1 MAILVNAPELPQSA
15 GIITWWDKQVGET
28 VEVGEL
34 LVEIRTGAQETAIK
48 AWLPGTLLHIFVK
61 AGAEVRTG
69 DHLAVLGQA
78 GENITDV
85 LQHLPG
91 QTRPVVAREPVQ
103 NVAPAGDDGGSS
115 FSTPRKEPAWPA
127 TPPALGDADGGS
139 SFSTNRPV
147 PPPVPP
153 PTLEEG
159 SSFTVATAPGKSSP
173 AATTSPGLSTEQDR
187 NRAAY
192 GRGFDRFIKMRPIPR
207 QGAMGELFFA
217 TLAVSGREVVVKRL
231 RPDKRGD
238 TKAAEYFA
246 REINLGSLIPY
257 HPNIVNVLY
266 SDVNEYG
273 PYYVMERVNGPSLQ
287 ELVEK
292 KELPAEK
299 VKPLFLA
306 LLEGVRH
313 IHGQYMVHR
322 DLKPLN
328 VLVDTAHFVP
338 RVIDFGFAKHSAYP
352 DIDVF
357 NLGTPGYMA
366 PEQGGD
372 PNHAD
377 VRADIYALG
386 CMLYFILTGTPPQ
399 PLDPAKVGQV
409 RWREIIAKATREN
422 PADRYT
428 SVRELLDDFAAAN
441 PVTAA
446 PLPASYSTEGY
457 ERLINEFVLEWL
469 PSDEPLS
476 RLTLKLLGKQ
486 AAIAGLQHENLEAE
500 LLDFREL
507 YREVVHRGPLTPF
520 KRRSLL
526 MQGEP
531 LRITPQTIDLLLE
544 RAGGRPQP
552 KPATPVREEPV
563 RVEKP
568 PVAPEYPAAP
578 VAYAPAAAFPQ
589 MFYARAVGLF
599 EGFDEDKLSRTAA
612 PDSLFEITAASG
624 AEATFRITGQAAAQ
638 EKALENKRYYLLPAC
653 ELVQV
658 SPTLNP
664 TISTLEPGQLRRQGS
679 VWKITRKAK
688 IKIG

>member
-1 MAILVNAPELPQSA
+1 MAILVNAPELPQSV

-69 DHLAVLGQA
+69 DHLAVLGEA
-78 GENITDV
+78 GESIADGLQGLTGQAKSAAPRPPAPV
-85 LQHLPG
+85 LP
-91 QTRPVVAREPVQ
+91 
-103 NVAPAGDDGGSS
+103 PAGGDGGSS
-115 FSTPRKEPAWPA
+115 FSTERREPARPVHA
-127 TPPALGDADGGS
+127 PVLPDADGGS
-139 SFSTNRPV
+139 SFSTANPVTPAV
-147 PPPVPP
+147 PPPA
-153 PTLEEG
+153 LEEG
-159 SSFTVATAPGKSSP
+159 SSFTVATPGKTSP
-173 AATTSPGLSTEQDR
+173 LTSTTPGLSTEQER

-231 RPDKRGD
+231 RPDKRND
-238 TKAAEYFA
+238 AKAAEYFA

-292 KELPAEK
+292 RELPAEQ
-299 VKPLFLA
+299 VKPLFLS

-338 RVIDFGFAKHSAYP
+338 RIIDFGFAKHSAYP

-372 PNHAD
+372 PNRAD

-386 CMLYFILTGTPPQ
+386 CTLYFILTGTPPQ
-399 PLDPAKVGQV
+399 PLDLGKVAQV

-422 PADRYT
+422 PADRYA
-428 SVRELLDDFAAAN
+428 SVRELLDDFAAAT
-441 PVTAA
+441 PVVAA

-486 AAIAGLQHENLEAE
+486 AAIAGLLHENLETE

-507 YREVVHRGPLTPF
+507 YREVIHRGPLTPF

-526 MQGEP
+526 MQGES
-531 LRITPQTIDLLLE
+531 LRITHPTIDQLLE

-552 KPATPVREEPV
+552 KPTPPVREEPV
-563 RVEKP
+563 RADKP
-568 PVAPEYPAAP
+568 PVVPEPAAAP
-578 VAYAPAAAFPQ
+578 AYAPAPATFPQ
-589 MFYARAVGLF
+589 KLYARAVGLF
-599 EGFDEDKLSRTAA
+599 EGFDEDKLSRTAS
-612 PDSLFEITAASG
+612 PDSLFEITVLSA
-624 AEATFRITGQAAAQ
+624 AEATFGITSQAAAQ

-653 ELVQV
+653 ELAQV

-679 VWKITRKAK
+679 VWKIVRKAK
-688 IKIG
+688 IRIG

>member
-69 DHLAVLGQA
+69 DHLAVLGEA
-78 GENITDV
+78 GESIADV
-85 LQHLPG
+85 LQGLTGQAKPAAPRPPAPVLP
-91 QTRPVVAREPVQ
+91 
-103 NVAPAGDDGGSS
+103 PAGGDGGSS
-115 FSTPRKEPAWPA
+115 FSTERREPTRPVHAPVL
-127 TPPALGDADGGS
+127 PDADGGS
-139 SFSTNRPV
+139 SFSTASPVTPAV
-147 PPPVPP
+147 PPPS
-153 PTLEEG
+153 LEEG
-159 SSFTVATAPGKSSP
+159 SSFTVATPGKTSP
-173 AATTSPGLSTEQDR
+173 LTSTTPGLSTEQER

-231 RPDKRGD
+231 RPDKRND
-238 TKAAEYFA
+238 AKAAEYFA

-292 KELPAEK
+292 QELPAEQ
-299 VKPLFLA
+299 VKPLFLS

-338 RVIDFGFAKHSAYP
+338 RIIDFGFAKHSAYP

-372 PNHAD
+372 PNRAD

-399 PLDPAKVGQV
+399 PLDLGKVAQV

-422 PADRYT
+422 PADRYG
-428 SVRELLDDFAAAN
+428 SVRELLDDFAAAT
-441 PVTAA
+441 PVVAA

-486 AAIAGLQHENLEAE
+486 AAIAGLLHENLETE

-507 YREVVHRGPLTPF
+507 YREVIHRGPLTPF

-531 LRITPQTIDLLLE
+531 LRITSATIDQLLE

-552 KPATPVREEPV
+552 KPTAPVCEEPV
-563 RVEKP
+563 RADKP
-568 PVAPEYPAAP
+568 PVVPE
-578 VAYAPAAAFPQ
+578 PAAAPAYTTAPATFPQ
-589 MFYARAVGLF
+589 TLYARAVGLF
-599 EGFDEDKLSRTAA
+599 EGFDEDKLSRTAS
-612 PDSLFEITAASG
+612 PDSLFEITVLSA
-624 AEATFRITGQAAAQ
+624 AEATFGITGQADAQ

-653 ELVQV
+653 ELAQV

-664 TISTLEPGQLRRQGS
+664 VISTLEAGQLRRQGS
-679 VWKITRKAK
+679 VWKISRKAK

>member
-1 MAILVNAPELPQSA
+1 
-15 GIITWWDKQVGET
+15 
-28 VEVGEL
+28 
-34 LVEIRTGAQETAIK
+34 
-48 AWLPGTLLHIFVK
+48 
-61 AGAEVRTG
+61 
-69 DHLAVLGQA
+69 
-78 GENITDV
+78 
-85 LQHLPG
+85 
-91 QTRPVVAREPVQ
+91 
-103 NVAPAGDDGGSS
+103 
-115 FSTPRKEPAWPA
+115 
-127 TPPALGDADGGS
+127 
-139 SFSTNRPV
+139 
-147 PPPVPP
+147 
-153 PTLEEG
+153 
-159 SSFTVATAPGKSSP
+159 
-173 AATTSPGLSTEQDR
+173 
-187 NRAAY
+187 
-192 GRGFDRFIKMRPIPR
+192 
-207 QGAMGELFFA
+207 MGELFFA

-231 RPDKRGD
+231 RPEKRSD

-292 KELPAEK
+292 KELPAEQ
-299 VKPLFLA
+299 VKPLFLS

-352 DIDVF
+352 DIDVV

-366 PEQGGD
+366 PEQQGD
-372 PNHAD
+372 PNRAD

-399 PLDPAKVGQV
+399 PLDPAKVEQV
-409 RWREIIAKATREN
+409 RWRDIIAKATREN
-422 PADRYT
+422 PADRYA

-441 PVTAA
+441 PVTTA

-469 PSDEPLS
+469 PSDEALS

-486 AAIAGLQHENLEAE
+486 AAIAGLPHENLEAE

-507 YREVVHRGPLTPF
+507 YREVIHRGPLTPF

-531 LRITPQTIDLLLE
+531 LRITTQTIDQLLE

-552 KPATPVREEPV
+552 KPAAPVREEPV
-563 RVEKP
+563 RVERP
-568 PVAPEYPAAP
+568 PVVPESPAAP
-578 VAYAPAAAFPQ
+578 APYAPAATAFPQ
-589 MFYARAVGLF
+589 TFYARAVGLF
-599 EGFDEDKLSRTAA
+599 EGFDEDKLSRTAS
-612 PDSLFEITAASG
+612 PDSLFEITAVSS

-653 ELVQV
+653 ELAQV

-664 TISTLEPGQLRRQGS
+664 TIGTLDPGQLRRQGS